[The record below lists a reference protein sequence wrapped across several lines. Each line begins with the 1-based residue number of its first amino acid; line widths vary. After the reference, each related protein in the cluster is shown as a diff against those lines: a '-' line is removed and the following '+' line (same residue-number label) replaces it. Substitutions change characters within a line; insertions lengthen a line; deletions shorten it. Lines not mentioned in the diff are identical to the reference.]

1 MVYQMFQQVFTAL
14 NLDKEFSSGLFLLL
28 TNIVS
33 ISCFSVAHYCLNSLL
48 SQITIQFSF
57 LSV

>member
-1 MVYQMFQQVFTAL
+1 MFQQVFTAF
-14 NLDKEFSSGLFLLL
+14 NLDEEFSSGLFLLL
-28 TNIVS
+28 TNIVY
-33 ISCFSVAHYCLNSLL
+33 ISCFSVVHYYLNSLL